1 MKEKKKKKLAKLEKL
16 EKQEKQEKQKSE
28 DKPKKK
34 KKEKKSRLTEKLSP
48 EMITEA
54 LPEAAEAP
62 DAGAP
67 VKQSRPKIKKTA
79 KHPQQALADDAAA
92 ALLFRAMGD
101 DVRLQIVQLIRASG
115 ELCAAD
121 LLKSVSIVQSTLSHH
136 MKILCESGV
145 VACRR
150 QGKWSYYS
158 IDAEKLEQAAAYLE
172 RMAAAAKAA
181 SGTEE

>member
-1 MKEKKKKKLAKLEKL
+1 
-16 EKQEKQEKQKSE
+16 
-28 DKPKKK
+28 
-34 KKEKKSRLTEKLSP
+34 
-48 EMITEA
+48 MITEA
-54 LPEAAEAP
+54 LPEAAETP
-62 DAGAP
+62 DTGAP

-79 KHPQQALADDAAA
+79 KHPQQALADDAMA

-172 RMAAAAKAA
+172 KMAAAAKAA

>member
-16 EKQEKQEKQKSE
+16 EKQEKQKSE

-34 KKEKKSRLTEKLSP
+34 KKAEKLSP

-54 LPEAAEAP
+54 LTEAAETP
-62 DAGAP
+62 DTGAP

-79 KHPQQALADDAAA
+79 KHPQQALADDAMA

-172 RMAAAAKAA
+172 KMAAAAKAA